1 MNPQRRVVVGYHGCD
16 RSLLERVVLR
26 GDRLQPS
33 DNAYDWLGKGVY
45 FWENGMKR
53 AGEFAEW
60 KRQRGEIVEPAVIGA
75 HIDLGRCFDLGDTG
89 ATGELPEVHAR
100 LVRQLRA
107 LGAEIPTNRRA
118 GPDDFDLVLR
128 NLDCAVL
135 NHAMAAYDAADGGGL
150 RFQTVRGVFVE
161 GGPAFA
167 GAGIH
172 RKSHVQIAVRELG
185 VILDYFVPRS
195 GL

>member
-16 RSLLERVVLR
+16 RSLLERVVLG
-26 GDRLQPS
+26 GDHLQPS

-45 FWENGMKR
+45 FWENGLQR
-53 AGEFAEW
+53 AREFAEW
-60 KRQRGEIVEPAVIGA
+60 KRQRGEIGEPAVIGA
-75 HIDLGRCFDLGDTG
+75 HIDLGRCFDLGDTW
-89 ATGELPEVHAR
+89 ATGQLPEVHAR
-100 LVRQLRA
+100 LVAQLQA
-107 LGAEIPTNRRA
+107 LGAEVPVNREA

-135 NHAMAAYDAADGGGL
+135 NHAMAAYDAAEGGTL
-150 RFQTVRGVFVE
+150 YFQTVRGVFVE
-161 GGPAFA
+161 GGPAFH

-172 RKSHVQIAVRELG
+172 RKSHVQVAVRD
-185 VILDYFVPRS
+185 VSAILDYFLPRS